1 MLFIDFLQIDDIT
14 FARYKS
20 KKGWVLAYTNL
31 TLTTFIKKL
40 GWKKTSFIL
49 QILYLHFKM
58 YPYPFIMKS
67 IESQQGAVGLQ
78 NTDLIP
84 QLD

>member
-1 MLFIDFLQIDDIT
+1 LFIDFLQIDDIA

-20 KKGWVLAYTNL
+20 KKGWVLPYTNL
-31 TLTTFIKKL
+31 TLTTFHQEVGLEENII
-40 GWKKTSFIL
+40 IL
-49 QILYLHFKM
+49 QILCLHFKM
-58 YPYPFIMKS
+58 YPYLFIMKS

-78 NTDLIP
+78 NTALIP

>member
-1 MLFIDFLQIDDIT
+1 MGASVHKFNTYNFHQEVGLEENII
-14 FARYKS
+14 
-20 KKGWVLAYTNL
+20 
-31 TLTTFIKKL
+31 
-40 GWKKTSFIL
+40 IL
-49 QILYLHFKM
+49 QILCLHFKM

>member
-1 MLFIDFLQIDDIT
+1 M
-14 FARYKS
+14 
-20 KKGWVLAYTNL
+20 
-31 TLTTFIKKL
+31 FIKKL
-40 GWKKTSFIL
+40 GWKKTIIIL
-49 QILYLHFKM
+49 QILFPHFKM